1 MLPAVLG
8 SIILSL
14 PDIGGLPTDVLLMGM
29 GGMLVAMVVGYLSL
43 GLLMRILKKGGIQY
57 FAPYCFAACA
67 VTVMMILG
75 IL

>member
-1 MLPAVLG
+1 
-8 SIILSL
+8 
-14 PDIGGLPTDVLLMGM
+14 
-29 GGMLVAMVVGYLSL
+29 MLVAMAVGYLSL
-43 GLLMRILKKGGIQY
+43 GLLMRILKKGGIKY